1 MLEKK
6 VTISTVIFQAIVVN
20 TGNYIHHRF

>member
-6 VTISTVIFQAIVVN
+6 VTIYTVIFQAIVVN